1 MSTIVVGMGM
11 VIAMGSRSE
20 HTERKERIERKGRH
34 RAARAPSAC
43 APSASTAR
51 EECANFF
58 ATHGISTPSTLFDTL
73 SDTYYFAKNRAG
85 QFVWG
90 NRLLQEQHALANVN
104 DILGKTDHDFFR
116 RDIADRIRA
125 DDLAVMETGVTVK
138 NKLEVID
145 GGNGELTWLFTT
157 KAPIRNGAGEIVG
170 IEGFSRDARRSQD
183 TIAPFHE
190 FKDCIEY
197 VQEHLTENIS
207 IDHLAKLSCM
217 SLSTFERKFKEHFSL
232 TPKQYVLHM
241 KVHEACR
248 LLPGANS
255 IARVAL
261 ATGFGGQ
268 SYFTKQFRSIVG
280 ITPKQYQLS
289 LAAGRA
295 SLVRPA
301 PGLPA

>member
-1 MSTIVVGMGM
+1 MSTTVIGIGM
-11 VIAMGSRSE
+11 VVA
-20 HTERKERIERKGRH
+20 TEAGNARGGRG
-34 RAARAPSAC
+34 AARSAGTSAPGSAPGL
-43 APSASTAR
+43 APYR
-51 EECANFF
+51 ECAGFF
-58 ATHGISTPSTLFDTL
+58 AAHGISTPSTLFDTL

-90 NRLLQEQHALANVN
+90 NRLLQEQYALSDVN
-104 DILGKTDHDFFR
+104 DIIGKTDHDFFR
-116 RDIADRIRA
+116 HDIADRIRA

-145 GGNGELTWLFTT
+145 GGQRRLTWLFTT
-157 KAPIRNGAGEIVG
+157 KAPIRDGKGRIVG
-170 IEGFSRDARRSQD
+170 IEGFSRDAQRSQD

-190 FKDCIEY
+190 FRTCIEY
-197 VQEHLTENIS
+197 VQQHLKDNIS

-232 TPKQYVLHM
+232 TPKQYILHM

-248 LLPGANS
+248 LLPGAS

-261 ATGFGGQ
+261 DTGFGGQ
-268 SYFTKQFRSIVG
+268 SYFTKQFRTVVG

-289 LAAGRA
+289 LAGRA
-295 SLVRPA
+295 SHLRRVHA
-301 PGLPA
+301 

>member
-11 VIAMGSRSE
+11 VIAMGSGSE
-20 HTERKERIERKGRH
+20 HEERNGRQ
-34 RAARAPSAC
+34 RARRAPSMA
-43 APSASTAR
+43 ASSSSAAR

-73 SDTYYFAKNRAG
+73 SDTYYFAKNKAG

-90 NRLLQEQHALANVN
+90 NRLLQEQHELAGVN

-125 DDLAVMETGVTVK
+125 DDLAVMETGITVK

-157 KAPIRNGAGEIVG
+157 KAPIRNRDGAIVG

-190 FKDCIEY
+190 FKACIEY
-197 VQEHLTENIS
+197 VQEHLTDNIS
-207 IDHLAKLSCM
+207 IDHLARLSCM

-280 ITPKQYQLS
+280 ITPKQYQLA

-295 SLVRPA
+295 GSA
-301 PGLPA
+301 PSFHRKGNHVEAS